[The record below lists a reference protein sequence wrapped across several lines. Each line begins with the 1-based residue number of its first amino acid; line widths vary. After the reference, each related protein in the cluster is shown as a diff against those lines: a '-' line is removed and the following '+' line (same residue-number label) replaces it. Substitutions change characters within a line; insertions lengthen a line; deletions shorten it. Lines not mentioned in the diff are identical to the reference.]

1 MRRNLRTLPKAHLH
15 VHVESTLRPGTLR
28 ELAAEHGVP
37 RPAMGGAA
45 FDGFRAFADQ
55 NALIRDCLRRPEDF
69 ERLAREYCEDEVA
82 QGCGPD
88 GYAEV
93 TFTAASHG
101 ERLGRSEMPLEALLR
116 GLSDGCAATGL
127 ECRVLLDHSRRQSVE
142 RFRRTFELARRYSGQ
157 GVIGI
162 GLAGDERHPA
172 APFAGICAAAERAGL
187 HRVHHAGES
196 AGPASIR
203 EALGPGRSERLG
215 HGIRILDDPSL
226 VAEVAERGV
235 PLEVC
240 PSSTVALGLVP
251 SWAEH
256 PLPRLRDAGLV
267 VTLNTDIPNS
277 LGVTLSEEYARARA
291 AFDWPD
297 HVLAELARAS
307 VTASFAPE
315 PTRRRLLAGIDRW
328 LDGTDGAA
336 GGQEPSREQIRD
348 GY

>member
-1 MRRNLRTLPKAHLH
+1 
-15 VHVESTLRPGTLR
+15 VESTLRPATLR
-28 ELAAEHGVP
+28 ELAEGHGL
-37 RPAMGGAA
+37 PAPPVGDAG

-55 NALIRDCLRRPEDF
+55 NSLIRDCLRRPEDF

-82 QGCGPD
+82 QGV
-88 GYAEV
+88 GYAEA

-101 ERLGRSEMPLEALLR
+101 ERLGRPEMPLEALLR

-127 ECRVLLDHSRRQSVE
+127 ECRVLLDHSRRRSVE
-142 RFRRTFELARRYSGQ
+142 RFRRTYELARHYAGQ

-162 GLAGDERHPA
+162 GLAGDETHPA
-172 APFAGICAAAERAGL
+172 APFAQICAAAERAGL

-215 HGIRILDDPSL
+215 HGIRILDDPAL
-226 VAEVAERGV
+226 AAEVARRRI

-240 PSSTVALGLVP
+240 PSSNVALGLVP

-256 PLPRLRDAGLV
+256 PLPRLRDAGLL
-267 VTLNTDIPNS
+267 VTLNTDIPIS
-277 LGVTLSEEYARARA
+277 LGVTLGEEYTRARE
-291 AFDWPD
+291 AFGWSDD
-297 HVLAELARAS
+297 VLAELARAS

-315 PTRRRLLAGIDRW
+315 PTRRRLLAGIDHW
-328 LDGTDGAA
+328 LGGADRPVA
-336 GGQEPSREQIRD
+336 GPVAEATPGEA
-348 GY
+348 